1 MGSQRLLRWGVGLT
15 LLAGYVGAG
24 AGVYLL
30 LRSLLTP
37 PPDLLE
43 ALAAIAVV
51 PVVGAY
57 ASYRFG
63 TRQLLAGLE
72 AKAVGPRELPR
83 FFRRLESLTERM
95 DAGRPEVYVA
105 RLGAPNALA
114 LGGVRSGRLVVDV
127 SLFRLLEPAE
137 LEAIV
142 AHELAHLESNDALV
156 QTVAYSA
163 LRTVVG
169 LLMLPLLPVL
179 LVAVGVARASAWI
192 RGRPQEWSRSPVLAV
207 YLWLSLGVTVLSLAV
222 TVLIRAHS
230 RRREYAADDRAVEV
244 TENPMA
250 LASGLR
256 KIQRATNADR
266 SLLSTLFVDGDEEG
280 TLTRL
285 LSTHPPMDDRIDRLL
300 ETEEPRDR
308 TTRRG

>member
-51 PVVGAY
+51 TVVGAY

-114 LGGVRSGRLVVDV
+114 LGGVRSGRLVVD
-127 SLFRLLEPAE
+127 
-137 LEAIV
+137 
-142 AHELAHLESNDALV
+142 
-156 QTVAYSA
+156 
-163 LRTVVG
+163 
-169 LLMLPLLPVL
+169 
-179 LVAVGVARASAWI
+179 
-192 RGRPQEWSRSPVLAV
+192 
-207 YLWLSLGVTVLSLAV
+207 
-222 TVLIRAHS
+222 
-230 RRREYAADDRAVEV
+230 DDRRVLDAGPCRPE
-244 TENPMA
+244 A
-250 LASGLR
+250 
-256 KIQRATNADR
+256 
-266 SLLSTLFVDGDEEG
+266 
-280 TLTRL
+280 
-285 LSTHPPMDDRIDRLL
+285 
-300 ETEEPRDR
+300 EPRDVVVQVGATDDADAAALPSRAPGAR
-308 TTRRG
+308 TRTARCPRTVRAYTPPAAGHR